1 MLPPDQRPPIDLS
14 PVTLSGQRVAL
25 LPLQLQ
31 HLDALISAGSDEA
44 IWAWYP
50 ENFAAPSAMARFMD
64 TALRAVAERAA
75 QVFVQ
80 RDLAS
85 GRIVG
90 STRLFQ
96 FSLRDRRAEIGW
108 TWLAPEA
115 QRSGLNTE
123 AKFLLLQ
130 HAFETLGLMRVEF
143 KTDALNT
150 RSRAAIARIGAT
162 QEGIFRRHVLCE
174 SGRVRDS
181 VYFSIV
187 DSEWPQVREHLQA
200 LLAKTYPQAA

>member
-1 MLPPDQRPPIDLS
+1 MLPPDQRPAIDLS
-14 PVTLSGQRVAL
+14 PLSLRGRQVEL
-25 LPLQLQ
+25 LPLQRQ
-31 HLDALISAGSDEA
+31 HLDALIAAGSDEA
-44 IWAWYP
+44 IWTWYP
-50 ENFAAPSAMARFMD
+50 EAYDTPGSMARFVD
-64 TALRAVAERAA
+64 TALSAVAAGSA

-80 RDLAS
+80 RELGS

-115 QRSGLNTE
+115 QRSGINTE
-123 AKFLLLQ
+123 AKYLLLR

-143 KTDALNT
+143 KTDALNL

-162 QEGIFRRHVLCE
+162 QEGIFRRHVLCA

-200 LLAKTYPQAA
+200 LLAKF